1 MVTEH
6 DLLTNTVNIL
16 PENLSVTTDRVSP
29 VRNKKRKNKIDIDD
43 KSKFPKEIIEGFIGI
58 SRASKSEEANN
69 IDQRIL
75 RTENRVEEY
84 LNKVRETEDPGLL
97 RFYEERLR
105 KAEEM
110 LEQANYDYEKFH
122 K

>member
-1 MVTEH
+1 
-6 DLLTNTVNIL
+6 
-16 PENLSVTTDRVSP
+16 
-29 VRNKKRKNKIDIDD
+29 
-43 KSKFPKEIIEGFIGI
+43 
-58 SRASKSEEANN
+58 
-69 IDQRIL
+69 
-75 RTENRVEEY
+75 VEEY

-110 LEQANYDYEKFH
+110 LEQANCDYEKFH